1 MVQWQWRCK
10 PRSLR
15 HFRAALRHRLYT
27 HAGAAMPLVERNR
40 SMAAD
45 PSPLDD
51 MRDLLS
57 RLPAPDSDAGAQT
70 LAAFLRAAQRQ
81 GRMGRIEEIAAW
93 LSRWSGRSPPQVMR
107 PLVAIFAGNHGIA
120 VHGVSRHPVSATA
133 EMVEL
138 IAAGGAAVS
147 QACVANDLGLK
158 VFDLALHLPTG
169 DITREAAFDARAC
182 MATMAFGMEAT
193 AGNTDLLC
201 LSAVLGGAAADWV
214 GGERD
219 CPDGPTRKR
228 RIAAVEAVLAAHGAH
243 LRDPLQALQYIGGRE
258 MAAIAGAIVAAR
270 VQKVPVLL
278 DGTAT
283 LAAAAVLKA
292 ASPTALDHCLLAA
305 IPVDTGAARAAEM
318 LNLRPLLDLEM
329 RDGLATNAAL
339 AAGMVRTAA
348 RIAAGTAEAFP
359 AR

>member
-1 MVQWQWRCK
+1 MV
-10 PRSLR
+10 
-15 HFRAALRHRLYT
+15 
-27 HAGAAMPLVERNR
+27 
-40 SMAAD
+40 AD

-201 LSAVLGGAAADWV
+201 LSGVGVGGSTVAAALFAAVLGGAAADWV

-283 LAAAAVLKA
+283 LATAAVLKA